1 MANFVML
8 GKYSSGSLKGI
19 SAKRTKQALALIEKC
34 GGKVEGVYAL
44 LGEHDLLLVVSYPG
58 TLEAL
63 RGSLAVA
70 KLTGISFS
78 TLPAFT
84 VADLDRAA
92 ASED

>member
-1 MANFVML
+1 
-8 GKYSSGSLKGI
+8 
-19 SAKRTKQALALIEKC
+19 
-34 GGKVEGVYAL
+34 
-44 LGEHDLLLVVSYPG
+44 VVSYPG